1 MDGVERRE
9 TDPAGKD
16 VAVVPF
22 HIRTIT
28 GAYCQPA
35 QRRDFG
41 TDANVLRRIFALE
54 TFGFGQIAIS
64 GQRNKIVVPG
74 GARGDQRTDLVG
86 VFIAH
91 HFSRTPVADADILAV
106 DIA

>member
-1 MDGVERRE
+1 MHGVERRE
-9 TDPAGKD
+9 ADTTGKD
-16 VAVVPF
+16 VAVVTL
-22 HIRTIT
+22 HVSAIT
-28 GAYCQPA
+28 CAYRQPA
-35 QRRDFG
+35 QRGHFS
-41 TDANVLRRIFALE
+41 TYPNILRRIFALE

-64 GQRNKIVVPG
+64 GQRNKIVVLG